1 MNRNTKLML
10 KTLLVFMVIIVLL
23 TIVEYQAEGSTIRN
37 IWDAIWYSLITLT
50 TVGYGDKAPV
60 TLPGRILG
68 IMLALCSV
76 GLLSTLVGIVLHLL
90 RGQLLPR
97 LKLRGWSSVKWYV
110 FNCSGSDAET
120 LADELAS
127 AEDCMLIFPTDDEY
141 ANRIDRNRVYFDGNV
156 QELGKV
162 RGNTDGMTLIL
173 MKEDPWQNYREGLEA
188 AEAFVESYCMAD
200 ITAEDKP
207 DLLHLFGREECLG
220 RWYWKQFP
228 LLPEEKSVVL
238 IGCGRSGSAVLERAL
253 LTNVYTPD
261 RTVEYHVFEDS
272 AGFEK
277 LHTELVKALSPGTQG
292 EDSLIFH
299 GEDWAD
305 CISVLRDAD
314 RIIICRDCEKDN
326 LQCMEQLATW
336 FGIKDKVHVRLDK
349 EMKGVSSFG
358 ESGKILTRENVMK
371 NALNRQA
378 VLMHE
383 IYNRGSDNPVPFED
397 LSYFLQQ
404 SNIAAADHMLVKIRY
419 LLGDEKLTQ
428 ITEENCRKAYE
439 VYIKTKDEK
448 ADLYQEM
455 EHRRWVRFH
464 QMHNWTFS
472 PVRNNDKRQ
481 HHLLLPYGELD
492 PSEQKKDAYAWE
504 MLGMLY

>member
-10 KTLLVFMVIIVLL
+10 KTLFVFAVVIVLL
-23 TIVEYQAEGSTIRN
+23 TIVEYRAEGSTIRS

-60 TLPGRILG
+60 TPVGRILG

-97 LKLRGWSSVKWYV
+97 LRVRGCSNMKWYV
-110 FNCSGSDAET
+110 FNCSGNEAQT
-120 LADELAS
+120 LADELAKEE
-127 AEDCMLIFPTDDEY
+127 ACMLVFPGEDEHG
-141 ANRIDRNRVYFDGNV
+141 NRIDRNRVYFDGNV
-156 QELGKV
+156 QELIKV

-173 MKEDPWQNYREGLEA
+173 MKEDPWQNYREGLDA
-188 AEAFVESYCMAD
+188 AQASVESYCMAD
-200 ITAEDKP
+200 ITVENKP

-228 LLPEEKSVVL
+228 LRPDEKSVVL

-253 LTNVYTPD
+253 LTNVYMPD
-261 RTVEYHVFEDS
+261 RIVHYHVFEDS

-277 LHTELVKALSPGTQG
+277 LHPELVKALASGGPG
-292 EDSLIFH
+292 EDTLVFH
-299 GEDWAD
+299 REEWAD
-305 CISVLRDAD
+305 SIPLLKDAD
-314 RIIICRDCEKDN
+314 RIILCRDSESDN
-326 LQCMEQLATW
+326 LRCMEQLAAW
-336 FGIKDKVHVRLDK
+336 FGIQDKVHVRLDK

-358 ESGKILTRENVMK
+358 ESGKILTREYVMK

-383 IYNRGSDNPVPFED
+383 IYNRGSDNPVPFEN
-397 LSYFLQQ
+397 LSCFLQQ
-404 SNIAAADHMLVKIRY
+404 SNIAAADHLLVKIRY
-419 LLGDEKLTQ
+419 LLGDESLTQ

-439 VYIKTKDEK
+439 VYLKTKDEK

-464 QMHNWTFS
+464 RMHNWTYC
-472 PVRNNDKRQ
+472 PVRNNAKRQ

-492 PSEQKKDAYAWE
+492 PAEQKKDAYAWE